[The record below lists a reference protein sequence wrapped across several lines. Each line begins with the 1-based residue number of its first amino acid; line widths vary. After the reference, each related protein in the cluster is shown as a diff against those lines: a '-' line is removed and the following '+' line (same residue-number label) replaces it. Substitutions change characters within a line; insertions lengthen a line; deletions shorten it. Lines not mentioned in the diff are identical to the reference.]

1 MRKVLKEKV
10 QPARSLG
17 PSQHGKQDPL
27 FGSGSKLL
35 KTISNTWRKSIE
47 LYNIQL
53 LKPGQQGWH
62 VHKKR
67 LLTCPPESFETG
79 CTANDITGS
88 GTLIEV
94 IVYLT
99 DPSVKVSPDDQEK
112 KYYSQYNIKTKI

>member
-1 MRKVLKEKV
+1 LACT
-10 QPARSLG
+10 Q
-17 PSQHGKQDPL
+17 
-27 FGSGSKLL
+27 
-35 KTISNTWRKSIE
+35 
-47 LYNIQL
+47 
-53 LKPGQQGWH
+53 
-62 VHKKR
+62 KR

-112 KYYSQYNIKTKI
+112 NVMARIKLVQKFE